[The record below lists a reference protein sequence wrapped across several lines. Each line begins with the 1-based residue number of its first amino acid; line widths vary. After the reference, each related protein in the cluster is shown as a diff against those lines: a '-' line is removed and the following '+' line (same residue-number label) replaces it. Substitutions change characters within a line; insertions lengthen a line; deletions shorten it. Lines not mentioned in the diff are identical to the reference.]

1 MRKSSVKHM
10 SMWENDE
17 VRIDIPYSAAGV
29 STTVVLTSKFTGK
42 MMLMDV
48 GDGALRDLLSFGN
61 TAFVNE
67 TDPIAIT
74 HGHFDHIGGIHTIL
88 GFMRMLKRSNP
99 LNILVP
105 AGCTEAISLVAAFK
119 QSYAGSHPFRI
130 QIHEIEDGSGFD
142 TDFFK
147 IHAIAVEH
155 YGMENTSNEE
165 VLMPALG
172 FRVQVGNT
180 VVGYTGDTRMCQGAE
195 RVVRDVDIAVIEAT
209 RKDTD
214 PIDIPVHLS
223 DSEAKRLGAL
233 AKEHI
238 LIHRTPTIAKS
249 SKRGSGVAVSKRKER
264 TSR

>member
-1 MRKSSVKHM
+1 MRKSLLQHTSV
-10 SMWENDE
+10 WENDE
-17 VRIDIPYSAAGV
+17 LRVDVPYSAAGV
-29 STTVVLTSKFTGK
+29 STTVLLTSKFTGK

-48 GDGALRDLLSFGN
+48 GDGALRDLLSFGS

-67 TDPIAIT
+67 ADPIAIT

-88 GFMRMLKRSNP
+88 GFMRMLKRSSP

-105 AGCTEAISLVAAFK
+105 VGCTEAISLVGAFK

-130 QIHEIEDGSGFD
+130 QIHEIEDLSGFD

-147 IHAIAVEH
+147 IQAVAVEH
-155 YGMENTSNEE
+155 YGLENTSDEE

-172 FRVQVGNT
+172 FRVRVGNT

-195 RVVRDVDIAVIEAT
+195 RVVKDVDIAVIEAT

-214 PIDIPVHLS
+214 PVDIPVHLS
-223 DSEAKRLGAL
+223 ESEAKRLGTL
-233 AKEHI
+233 AKQYI
-238 LIHRTPTIAKS
+238 LIHRTPTIAES
-249 SKRGSGVAVSKRKER
+249 STGSTRATRSKREKC
-264 TSR
+264 TPD